1 MPRRH
6 GSIESASQRL
16 DRMIS
21 DVDGALEALL
31 RREALNGS
39 RVELLFD
46 APTRDWV
53 ARRNAP
59 AIDLYLYDIRE
70 DVPRREVV
78 REDVRDPSSG
88 VVSGRRWPIRRF
100 RLSYLLTA
108 WTQRPEDE
116 HRLLAAC
123 LIAFARNEY
132 IPVDLMT
139 GTLADARY
147 PVYLFV
153 GQPPPQDRS
162 IADVWSALGGELK
175 PSLDITAIA
184 PLDPSVTE
192 SVANPVLEAPTL
204 GLGVLGDEA
213 GGATERV
220 RRRRGR
226 LAASLGSALTPA
238 EEAFQEEYVQSR
250 GIGIQARGPAEAGQ
264 GGERTGARAGKQA
277 RAGAADEG
285 AGRAQPPDLGDF
297 GQGRVVR
304 VRGISRP

>member
-1 MPRRH
+1 
-6 GSIESASQRL
+6 
-16 DRMIS
+16 MIS

-46 APTRDWV
+46 APTKDWV

-70 DVPRREVV
+70 DLPRREVV
-78 REDVRDPSSG
+78 REDVRDPTSG
-88 VVSGRRWPIRRF
+88 VVSGRRWPVRRF

-116 HRLLAAC
+116 HRLLTAC
-123 LIAFARNEY
+123 LMAFARNEY

-139 GTLADARY
+139 GALADARY

-162 IADVWSALGGELK
+162 IADVWSALGGDLK

-192 SVANPVLEAPTL
+192 SVANPVLESPTL
-204 GLGVLGDEA
+204 GVGVLGDEP
-213 GGATERV
+213 GGAAERV

-226 LAASLGSALTPA
+226 LAAHLGAALTPA
-238 EEAFQEEYVQSR
+238 EEAIQEEYVQSR
-250 GIGIQARGPAEAGQ
+250 GIGVQARGPAGAGP
-264 GGERTGARAGKQA
+264 GGERAGSRAGKRARAGD
-277 RAGAADEG
+277 ADEP